1 MLVPGSLH
9 YTSLGILARRDG
21 SRRQTKEDSYWDICF
36 VYLDDIIVTGMTF
49 EEMLSN
55 LRKVLDRLKGAGLNL
70 KAKRCCLVAKKVTYL
85 GHVVSAEGIATD
97 PAKTAAV

>member
-1 MLVPGSLH
+1 
-9 YTSLGILARRDG
+9 
-21 SRRQTKEDSYWDICF
+21 
-36 VYLDDIIVTGMTF
+36 MTF

-97 PAKTAAV
+97 PA